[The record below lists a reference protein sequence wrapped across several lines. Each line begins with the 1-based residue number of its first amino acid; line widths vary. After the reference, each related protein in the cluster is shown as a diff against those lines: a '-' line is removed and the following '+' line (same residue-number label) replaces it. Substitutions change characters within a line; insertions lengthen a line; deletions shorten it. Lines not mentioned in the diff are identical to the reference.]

1 MVVVVLAAVSK
12 RIEIYLKRFIERCWA
27 ILLWNCNH
35 NHMHALIVDDEMR
48 TIPYL
53 NILIK
58 IYKEK
63 SVRETF
69 FVIIA
74 FKFKI
79 NEQKKV
85 KRQ

>member
-12 RIEIYLKRFIERCWA
+12 RIEIYLKRFIER
-27 ILLWNCNH
+27 NCNH
-35 NHMHALIVDDEMR
+35 NHMYALIVDDEMR

-69 FVIIA
+69 FFVIIA

-85 KRQ
+85 KRQQL